1 MNEKIMLVEDDE
13 AMSGIVRD
21 ALTTRG
27 YKVTIQASAESALVK
42 LADAQPDLMILDIR
56 LKGLTGLQLCEILK
70 KDPRT
75 SALPIIMLTSLNSER
90 DKVGGL
96 RTGADDYVTK
106 PFSVAELSA
115 RVEALLRRAKNKG
128 TAVRVLKAGSVEL
141 SPESREAS
149 AGGKRLDLTRLEF
162 DLLAAFLE
170 RPGTA
175 HSHASLGRT
184 VWGEDRVATSH
195 TVTVTV
201 SRLKEKLGKAGA
213 LIEAVPGVGYRLR
226 ADI

>member
-1 MNEKIMLVEDDE
+1 MNEKILVVEDDS
-13 AMSGIVRD
+13 AMSTIVRD
-21 ALTTRG
+21 ALTARG
-27 YKVTIQASAESALVK
+27 YKVTVLDSAEDALVRLK
-42 LADAQPDLMILDIR
+42 DSLPDLLVLDIR
-56 LKGLTGLQLCEILK
+56 LKGLSGLQLCEILK

-75 SALPIIMLTSLNSER
+75 SVLPIIMVTSLSGER

-128 TAVRVLKAGSVEL
+128 SVVRVLKAGKVEAH
-141 SPESREAS
+141 PDAREAHVE
-149 AGGKRLDLTRLEF
+149 GKRLELTRLEF
-162 DLLAAFLE
+162 DLLAAFLD
-170 RPGTA
+170 RPGTV
-175 HSHASLGRT
+175 HSHVALARG

-213 LIEAVPGVGYRLR
+213 MIEAVPGVGYRLR
-226 ADI
+226 ADL